1 MCGVVKRATAFLV
14 FAIFSACGG
23 NRTFHFH
30 DSVITLRFRRWRPDF
45 FARPKK
51 SGKERALPFLRKS
64 RLLGI
69 STSHLMQALKCF
81 LEIHPTAPFPREKW
95 RIELR
100 QPVFLSTKCGLNVG
114 LKVRLKDF

>member
-1 MCGVVKRATAFLV
+1 
-14 FAIFSACGG
+14 
-23 NRTFHFH
+23 
-30 DSVITLRFRRWRPDF
+30 PDF

-95 RIELR
+95 RDRTPSLR
-100 QPVFLSTKCGLNVG
+100 VLNI
-114 LKVRLKDF
+114 KVRSLRSQNRIFKSCLTALLVFQK